1 MLRSSKNADQR
12 KQWWYRVTG
21 YFTEL
26 LNELFTFLKNLHIA
40 LSERIMY
47 NVTDKQNNPLQFA
60 VLFKNKKNSNQLLII
75 RRDIY
80 LLKKLV
86 K

>member
-12 KQWWYRVTG
+12 KQWWYRVAG

>member
-12 KQWWYRVTG
+12 KQWWYRVAG

-47 NVTDKQNNPLQFA
+47 NVTDKQNNPLQFS

-75 RRDIY
+75 RRDFY